1 MKIFGAVWFIKKQNN
16 EIKTKLMGKKY
27 IFTIFINIKTNKL

>member
-16 EIKTKLMGKKY
+16 EIKTKLMGK
-27 IFTIFINIKTNKL
+27 NIPLVPVRVKVP